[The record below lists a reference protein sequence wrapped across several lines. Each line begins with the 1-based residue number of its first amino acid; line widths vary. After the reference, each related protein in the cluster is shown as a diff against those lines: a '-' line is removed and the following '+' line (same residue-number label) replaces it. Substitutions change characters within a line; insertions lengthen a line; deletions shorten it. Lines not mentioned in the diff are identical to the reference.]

1 MIKDWIKILRPVHWV
16 KNLFVLAPLLFAKQA
31 FDSSTCLVSLAG
43 AGLFCLLSSGVYAF
57 NDVVDAERDR
67 AHPLKSMRPVAS
79 GRISKSGALA
89 VAGVL
94 VAVAIAGAF
103 FLDIEFGLACSAYL
117 VLNVFYSLLLKR
129 LAFFDVMTIAAGFVL
144 RVVGGALVIK
154 VVFSSWLVV
163 CTFFLACLL
172 GFGKRRHEL
181 HGQQDGQN
189 LTRPSL
195 SGYSIK
201 SLKWAE
207 GVASFITIVA
217 YITYTFAPGTV
228 AKFGGYQLLLTIPF
242 PLFGILRYLK
252 LVESRR
258 DLAPTE
264 ALVTDAASVL
274 NLAAWVGTVI
284 LGLYFL

>member
-1 MIKDWIKILRPVHWV
+1 MIRDWIKILRPVHWV
-16 KNLFVLAPLLFAKQA
+16 KNLFVLAPMLFAQQV
-31 FDSSTCLVSLAG
+31 FDSRTWLVSLAG
-43 AGLFCLLSSGVYAF
+43 AGLFSILSSGVYAF
-57 NDVVDAERDR
+57 NDVMDADRDR
-67 AHPLKSMRPVAS
+67 LHPLKSKRPVAS
-79 GRISKSGALA
+79 GRISKAGALG

-94 VAVAIAGAF
+94 DFLAIAGAF
-103 FLDIEFGLACSAYL
+103 FLSTRFALACLAYL
-117 VLNVFYSLLLKR
+117 VLNILYSMLLKR
-129 LAFFDVMTIAAGFVL
+129 LAFFDVMAIAAGFVL
-144 RVVGGALVIK
+144 RVVGGALVIN
-154 VVFSSWLVV
+154 VVFSLWLVV

-181 HGQQDGQN
+181 HGQLKGKN

-195 SGYSIK
+195 GGYSIR

-207 GVASFITIVA
+207 ALASLMTIIA

-228 AKFGGYQLLLTIPF
+228 TKFGGYQLLMTVPF
-242 PLFGILRYLK
+242 PVFGIFRYLK
-252 LVESRR
+252 LVESRT

-264 ALVTDAASVL
+264 ALVTDIPSVV